1 MINKCTISC
10 HQTGVLAG
18 LLLLVLKLTSLPSL
32 MYQSNEIGGLTAI
45 ILICLFNIG
54 VIALLV
60 WLKKKYENL
69 SLYDIFCGIL
79 GKFLTKAIYLVLFVF
94 FVFKILLLV
103 DDGFGFIRDI
113 ADEEFGYG
121 NFAICFFPVI
131 CALAFSGIRNL
142 SRTAEFFFPF
152 VLIGLFVAIVFSF
165 APINIAGLGTF
176 ARLNFKSVFNVLAKL
191 SFWNGDLFA
200 LFIILDKIKL
210 KKGSIAQLFSPVI
223 IISIFL
229 CVAYAMYY
237 SLYQQTAPLHSNMIF
252 DIIEYSVGTSSGW
265 HMDIFA
271 IIIYMVCLYLQGG
284 LYLFFAS
291 ETIER
296 IFNFQNKKIIFA
308 GIVTAI
314 MVVQFLYLNDY
325 LKYIEFAREY
335 LWALGLGLLLL
346 FPLLIFISI
355 AIKRRKNARNFRKT

>member
-1 MINKCTISC
+1 MTNKCTISC

-32 MYQSNEIGGLTAI
+32 MYESNEIGGLTAI

-54 VIALLV
+54 IIALLI

-69 SLYDIFCGIL
+69 SLYDIFCKFF
-79 GKFLTKAIYLVLFVF
+79 GKFLTKTIYFVLFVF
-94 FVFKILLLV
+94 FIFKILSLV

-165 APINIAGLGTF
+165 APINIAGIGTLS
-176 ARLNFKSVFNVLAKL
+176 RLNMSSVFNVLAKL

-200 LFIILDKIKL
+200 LFIALDKIKL
-210 KKGSIAQLFSPVI
+210 KKGNLVQLFSPVI
-223 IISIFL
+223 IISVFL

-284 LYLFFAS
+284 LYLYFAS
-291 ETIER
+291 EVIER
-296 IFNFQNKKIIFA
+296 IFNFNNKKIVFT
-308 GIVTAI
+308 GIVLAI

-335 LWALGLGLLLL
+335 LGLFGSLLLIL
-346 FPLLIFISI
+346 FPLLILICI
-355 AIKRRKNARNFRKT
+355 ALKRRKNARNLGKT